1 MNALW
6 GDAIGVGIVLMMVVF
21 VGIWYWAWR
30 PRHKPGFDALARLPM
45 DDADQRED
53 EVRR

>member
-1 MNALW
+1 MNAAW
-6 GDAIGVGIVLMMVVF
+6 GHASGVGIVLMMVVF
-21 VGIWYWAWR
+21 VGIWVWAWR

-45 DDADQRED
+45 HDADPHDD